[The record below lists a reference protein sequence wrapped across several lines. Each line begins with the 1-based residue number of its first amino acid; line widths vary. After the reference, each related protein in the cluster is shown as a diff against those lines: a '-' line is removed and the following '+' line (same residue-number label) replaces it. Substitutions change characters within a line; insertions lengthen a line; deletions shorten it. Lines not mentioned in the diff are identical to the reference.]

1 MLIFDCSYCLFLFV
15 VSTKKLKENFPDA
28 QELLWSFRM
37 IEVENLTRYYESRR
51 AINNLSFQI
60 EKGEVV
66 GLLGPNGAGKSTTM
80 NIISC
85 ILPASS
91 GTVKINGFDT
101 FEQSLEIRKI
111 IGYLPE
117 TPPLYPD
124 MTVAKYLDFAAGVR
138 GVAAKKIPASVE
150 RVIDKCSLKD
160 VGHRIIGRLS
170 KGYQQRVGLA
180 QAMVHDPEILILDEP
195 TVGLDPIQIIE
206 IRKLIQEL
214 AAEHTIIL
222 SSHILPEI
230 TQICK
235 RVIIINE
242 GEIAAVDSLGGLT
255 ASLRKSERLSL
266 TVRKSEDTI
275 IKKLNSMDQV
285 LSVSSE
291 EENQFFIECALR
303 SNLQEDIAKLAL
315 ENHWGIIEL
324 KPVSMTLEDIFLKL
338 TLEEKEPPA

>member
-1 MLIFDCSYCLFLFV
+1 
-15 VSTKKLKENFPDA
+15 
-28 QELLWSFRM
+28 M
-37 IEVENLTRYYESRR
+37 IEVKNLTRYYGTRR
-51 AINNLSFQI
+51 AINNISFQI

-66 GLLGPNGAGKSTTM
+66 GFLGPNGAGKSTTM

-91 GTVKINGFDT
+91 GSAKINGFDT
-101 FEQSLEIRKI
+101 FEQSLEIRKV

-117 TPPLYPD
+117 TPPLYSD
-124 MTVAKYLDFAAGVR
+124 MIVSDYLNFAAGVR
-138 GVAAKKIPASVE
+138 GVDTKRISSSVD
-150 RVIDKCSLKD
+150 RVIEKCSLKD
-160 VGHRIIGRLS
+160 VSHRIIGRLS

-180 QAMVHDPEILILDEP
+180 QSMVHDPEILILDEP
-195 TVGLDPIQIIE
+195 TIGLDPIQIIE

-214 AAEHTIIL
+214 TAEHTIIL

-242 GEIAAVDSLGGLT
+242 GEIAAVDSLGGLA

-266 TVRKSEDTI
+266 TVRNSENNI
-275 IKKLNSMDQV
+275 VEKLNGLDQV
-285 LSVSSE
+285 ISTTNSE
-291 EENQFFIECALR
+291 GNEYLIECALR
-303 SNLQEDIAKLAL
+303 SNLQDGIAKLAL
-315 ENHWGIIEL
+315 ENNWGIVEL

-338 TLEEKEPPA
+338 TLEEKEPEK

>member
-1 MLIFDCSYCLFLFV
+1 
-15 VSTKKLKENFPDA
+15 
-28 QELLWSFRM
+28 M
-37 IEVENLTRYYESRR
+37 IEVENLTRYYGSRR
-51 AINNLSFQI
+51 AINNISFQI

-66 GLLGPNGAGKSTTM
+66 GFLGPNGAGKSTTM

-91 GTVKINGFDT
+91 GSAKIKGFDT

-124 MTVAKYLDFAAGVR
+124 MIVRDYLKFAAGVR
-138 GVAAKKIPASVE
+138 GVDARNISPSID
-150 RVIDKCSLKD
+150 RVIEKCSLKD

-180 QAMVHDPEILILDEP
+180 QAMVHNPEILILDEP
-195 TVGLDPIQIIE
+195 TIGLDPIQIIE

-242 GEIAAVDSLGGLT
+242 GEIAAVDSLEGLT
-255 ASLRKSERLSL
+255 ATLRKSERLSL
-266 TVRKSEDTI
+266 TVRNPEGNVLE
-275 IKKLNSMDQV
+275 KLNGLEQV
-285 LSVSSE
+285 VSAVTG
-291 EENQFFIECALR
+291 EENQFLIECILR
-303 SNLQEDIAKLAL
+303 SNLQDEIARLAL
-315 ENHWGIIEL
+315 ENNWGIVEL

-338 TLEEKEPPA
+338 TLEEKEPAA

>member
-1 MLIFDCSYCLFLFV
+1 
-15 VSTKKLKENFPDA
+15 
-28 QELLWSFRM
+28 M
-37 IEVENLTRYYESRR
+37 IEVKNLTRYYGTRR
-51 AINNLSFQI
+51 AINNISFQI

-66 GLLGPNGAGKSTTM
+66 GFLGPNGAGKSTTM

-91 GTVKINGFDT
+91 GSAKINGFDT
-101 FEQSLEIRKI
+101 FEQSLEIRKV

-117 TPPLYPD
+117 TPPLYSD
-124 MTVAKYLDFAAGVR
+124 MIVSDYLNFAAGVR
-138 GVAAKKIPASVE
+138 GVDTKRISSSVD
-150 RVIDKCSLKD
+150 RVIEKCSLKD
-160 VGHRIIGRLS
+160 VSHRIIGRLS

-180 QAMVHDPEILILDEP
+180 QSMVHDPEILILDEP
-195 TVGLDPIQIIE
+195 TIGLDPIQIIE

-214 AAEHTIIL
+214 TAEHTIIL

-242 GEIAAVDSLGGLT
+242 GEIAAVDSLGGLA

-266 TVRKSEDTI
+266 TVRNSKNNVIE
-275 IKKLNSMDQV
+275 KLNGLDQV
-285 LSVSSE
+285 ISATNSE
-291 EENQFFIECALR
+291 GNEYLIECALR
-303 SNLQEDIAKLAL
+303 SNLQDGIAKLAL
-315 ENHWGIIEL
+315 ENNWGIIEL

-338 TLEEKEPPA
+338 TLEEKEPEK

>member
-1 MLIFDCSYCLFLFV
+1 
-15 VSTKKLKENFPDA
+15 
-28 QELLWSFRM
+28 M
-37 IEVENLTRYYESRR
+37 IEVQNLTRYYGTRC

-66 GLLGPNGAGKSTTM
+66 GFLGPNGAGKSTTM

-85 ILPASS
+85 ILPASR
-91 GTVKINGFDT
+91 GNVKINGFDS

-124 MTVAKYLDFAAGVR
+124 MIVTDYLNFSAKIR
-138 GVAAKKIPASVE
+138 GVDTKQTISAVQ
-150 RVIDKCSLKD
+150 RVLEKCSLKD
-160 VGHRIIGRLS
+160 VEHRIIGRLS

-180 QAMVHDPEILILDEP
+180 QAMVHEPEILILDEP
-195 TVGLDPIQIIE
+195 TIGLDPIQIIE

-214 AAEHTIIL
+214 ATEHTIIL

-242 GEIAAVDSLGGLT
+242 GEIAAVDSLDGLT

-266 TVRKSEDTI
+266 TLRNSKGDVLD
-275 IKKLNSMDQV
+275 KLKNLDQV
-285 LSVSSE
+285 ISAAIGE
-291 EENQFFIECALR
+291 DNQYFIECKLR
-303 SNLQEDIAKLAL
+303 SNLQDDIARLAL
-315 ENHWGIIEL
+315 ENHWGIVEL

-338 TLEEKEPPA
+338 TLEEKGPAA

>member
-1 MLIFDCSYCLFLFV
+1 
-15 VSTKKLKENFPDA
+15 
-28 QELLWSFRM
+28 M

-66 GLLGPNGAGKSTTM
+66 GFLGPNGAGKSTTM

-138 GVAAKKIPASVE
+138 GVAAKNIPASVE

-266 TVRKSEDTI
+266 TVRNSEDI
-275 IKKLNSMDQV
+275 IIEKLNSMDQV

-338 TLEEKEPPA
+338 TLEEKESAA

>member
-1 MLIFDCSYCLFLFV
+1 
-15 VSTKKLKENFPDA
+15 
-28 QELLWSFRM
+28 M
-37 IEVENLTRYYESRR
+37 IDVKNLTRYYGTRR

-66 GLLGPNGAGKSTTM
+66 GFLGPNGAGKSTTM

-85 ILPASS
+85 ILSASS
-91 GTVKINGFDT
+91 GSVKINGFDT
-101 FEQSLEIRKI
+101 FEQSLEIRKV

-124 MTVAKYLDFAAGVR
+124 MVVTDYLNFSAGIR
-138 GVAAKKIPASVE
+138 GVDAKQATAAVQ
-150 RVIDKCSLKD
+150 RVLEKCSLKD

-195 TVGLDPIQIIE
+195 TIGLDPIQIIE

-266 TVRKSEDTI
+266 TVRKSEGNVLEEL
-275 IKKLNSMDQV
+275 KELDQV
-285 LSVSSE
+285 ISITKGE
-291 EENQFFIECALR
+291 DNQYFIECKLS
-303 SNLQEDIAKLAL
+303 SNLQDEIAKLAL
-315 ENHWGIIEL
+315 ANHWGIVEL
-324 KPVSMTLEDIFLKL
+324 KPMSMTLEDIFLKL
-338 TLEEKEPPA
+338 TLEEKGTAA

>member
-1 MLIFDCSYCLFLFV
+1 
-15 VSTKKLKENFPDA
+15 
-28 QELLWSFRM
+28 M
-37 IEVENLTRYYESRR
+37 IEVENLTRYYGTRR
-51 AINNLSFQI
+51 AINNISFQI

-66 GLLGPNGAGKSTTM
+66 GFLGPNGAGKSTTM

-91 GTVKINGFDT
+91 GSAKINGFDT

-117 TPPLYPD
+117 TPPVYPD
-124 MTVAKYLDFAAGVR
+124 MTVAGFLKFSAGIR
-138 GVAAKKIPASVE
+138 GVNSKKIPSAVE
-150 RVIDKCSLKD
+150 RVIEKCSIKD
-160 VGHRIIGRLS
+160 VSHRIIGRLS

-266 TVRKSEDTI
+266 TVRNSEDNLEEGL
-275 IKKLNSMDQV
+275 KNLVQV
-285 LSVSSE
+285 LSVSRG
-291 EENQFFIECALR
+291 EENQFLIECELR
-303 SNLQEDIAKLAL
+303 SNLQDEIAKLAL
-315 ENHWGIIEL
+315 EKNWGIVEL
-324 KPVSMTLEDIFLKL
+324 KPVPMTLEDIFL
-338 TLEEKEPPA
+338 

>member
-1 MLIFDCSYCLFLFV
+1 
-15 VSTKKLKENFPDA
+15 
-28 QELLWSFRM
+28 M
-37 IEVENLTRYYESRR
+37 IEVENLTRYYGTRC

-66 GLLGPNGAGKSTTM
+66 GFLGPNGAGKSTTM
-80 NIISC
+80 NIIAC
-85 ILPASS
+85 ILAASRGS
-91 GTVKINGFDT
+91 VTINGFDT

-124 MTVAKYLDFAAGVR
+124 MIVTDYLNFSAKIR
-138 GVAAKKIPASVE
+138 GIDTKQTISAVQ
-150 RVIDKCSLKD
+150 RVLEKCSLKD

-180 QAMVHDPEILILDEP
+180 QAMVHEPEILILDEP
-195 TVGLDPIQIIE
+195 TIGLDPIQIIE

-266 TVRKSEDTI
+266 TVRNPEGNVLEEL
-275 IKKLNSMDQV
+275 KKLDQV
-285 LSVSSE
+285 ISTTKGE
-291 EENQFFIECALR
+291 DNQYFIECKLR
-303 SNLQEDIAKLAL
+303 SNLQDDIARLAL
-315 ENHWGIIEL
+315 ENHWGIVEL

-338 TLEEKEPPA
+338 TLEEKGSAA

>member
-1 MLIFDCSYCLFLFV
+1 
-15 VSTKKLKENFPDA
+15 
-28 QELLWSFRM
+28 M

-66 GLLGPNGAGKSTTM
+66 GFLGPNGAGKSTTM

-85 ILPASS
+85 ILPASN
-91 GTVKINGFDT
+91 GTVKINRFDT
-101 FEQSLEIRKI
+101 FEQSLEIRKM

-138 GVAAKKIPASVE
+138 GVPSKNIHAAIE
-150 RVIDKCSLKD
+150 RVIEKCSLKD
-160 VGHRIIGRLS
+160 VSHRIIGRLS

-195 TVGLDPIQIIE
+195 TIGLDPIQIIE

-214 AAEHTIIL
+214 AEEHTIIL

-275 IKKLNSMDQV
+275 IEKLNSLDQII
-285 LSVSSE
+285 SASST
-291 EENQFFIECALR
+291 EENQFLIECSLR
-303 SNLQEDIAKLAL
+303 SNLQDDIASLAL
-315 ENHWGIIEL
+315 ENDWGIIEL
-324 KPVSMTLEDIFLKL
+324 KPISMTLEDIFLKL
-338 TLEEKEPPA
+338 TLEEKEPVA

>member
-1 MLIFDCSYCLFLFV
+1 
-15 VSTKKLKENFPDA
+15 
-28 QELLWSFRM
+28 M
-37 IEVENLTRYYESRR
+37 IEVKNLTRYYGTRR
-51 AINNLSFQI
+51 AINNISFQI

-66 GLLGPNGAGKSTTM
+66 GFLGPNGAGKSTTM

-91 GTVKINGFDT
+91 GSAKINGFDT
-101 FEQSLEIRKI
+101 FEQSLEIRKV

-117 TPPLYPD
+117 TPPLYSD
-124 MTVAKYLDFAAGVR
+124 MIVSDYLNFAAGVR
-138 GVAAKKIPASVE
+138 GVDTKRISSSVD
-150 RVIDKCSLKD
+150 RVIEKCSLKD
-160 VGHRIIGRLS
+160 VSHRIIGRLS

-180 QAMVHDPEILILDEP
+180 QSMVHDPEILILDEP
-195 TVGLDPIQIIE
+195 TIGLDPIQIIE

-242 GEIAAVDSLGGLT
+242 GEIAAVDSLGGLA

-266 TVRKSEDTI
+266 TVRNSENNI
-275 IKKLNSMDQV
+275 VEKLNGLDQV
-285 LSVSSE
+285 ISATNSE
-291 EENQFFIECALR
+291 GNEYLIECALR
-303 SNLQEDIAKLAL
+303 SNLQDGIAKLAL
-315 ENHWGIIEL
+315 ENNWGIIEL

-338 TLEEKEPPA
+338 TLEEKEPEK

>member
-1 MLIFDCSYCLFLFV
+1 
-15 VSTKKLKENFPDA
+15 
-28 QELLWSFRM
+28 M
-37 IEVENLTRYYESRR
+37 IEVKNLTRYYGTRR
-51 AINNLSFQI
+51 AINNISFQI

-66 GLLGPNGAGKSTTM
+66 GFLGPNGAGKSTTM

-91 GTVKINGFDT
+91 GSAKINGFDT
-101 FEQSLEIRKI
+101 FEQSLEIRKV

-117 TPPLYPD
+117 TPPLYSD
-124 MTVAKYLDFAAGVR
+124 MIVSDYLNFAAGVR
-138 GVAAKKIPASVE
+138 GVDTKRISSSVD
-150 RVIDKCSLKD
+150 RVIEKCSLKD
-160 VGHRIIGRLS
+160 VSHRIIGRLS

-180 QAMVHDPEILILDEP
+180 QSMVHDPEILILDEP
-195 TVGLDPIQIIE
+195 TIGLDPIQIIE

-214 AAEHTIIL
+214 TAEHTIIL

-242 GEIAAVDSLGGLT
+242 GEIAAVDSLGGLA

-266 TVRKSEDTI
+266 TVRNSENNI
-275 IKKLNSMDQV
+275 VEKLNGLDQV
-285 LSVSSE
+285 ISATNSE
-291 EENQFFIECALR
+291 GNQFLIECALR
-303 SNLQEDIAKLAL
+303 SNLQDGIAKLAL
-315 ENHWGIIEL
+315 ENNWGIIEL

-338 TLEEKEPPA
+338 TLEEKEPEK